1 LGWRRRNSPGAGW
14 RAIIGFPR
22 PQDMRIMRT
31 PQDRSGRSAA
41 MKITIAIACAAVC
54 ALLGTL
60 LGASAVVLAFG
71 GVTAA
76 VAEPSALRVG
86 IITDMSGQYKD
97 GNGPGSV
104 IAAQMAA
111 EEIGGAVAGRK
122 IEIISA
128 DHQNKPDIASGI
140 VREWL
145 DNKHVD
151 VVAEGVN
158 SAVALA
164 IMNVTRERNKPFLIS
179 GAGSSDITGKNCTP
193 TSIHW
198 TYDTYASSNATA
210 KAVVKRGGKS
220 WFFLT
225 ADYAFGHALER
236 DASKAVVAAGG
247 TVIGSVRH
255 PFATSDMSSFLL
267 QAQAAKPDIVGLANA
282 GADFRT
288 AVEQADEFGI
298 RAGGTKIVALQVTLS
313 DVPAL
318 GLDHAHDLLFT
329 DSFYW
334 DRTAETR
341 AFGEAFYQRHG
352 AMPTAYQAG
361 VNSALRHY
369 FKAVAATNSTET
381 AAVLGWMRANP
392 VDDFFAHGG
401 RIREDG
407 RMVHD
412 MYLMRIKKP
421 EESKSTWD
429 VYDYL
434 DTVPGDQAFRPLA
447 DGGCPLVKP

>member
-1 LGWRRRNSPGAGW
+1 
-14 RAIIGFPR
+14 
-22 PQDMRIMRT
+22 M
-31 PQDRSGRSAA
+31 RSA
-41 MKITIAIACAAVC
+41 TVIAGALLC
-54 ALLGTL
+54 AL
-60 LGASAVVLAFG
+60 ASA
-71 GVTAA
+71 TAPA
-76 VAEPSALRVG
+76 GAQDKVLRVG

-111 EEIGGAVAGRK
+111 EEIGGTVAGRK
-122 IEIISA
+122 IEIISG
-128 DHQNKPDIASGI
+128 DHQNKPDIASSI
-140 VREWL
+140 VREWI
-145 DNKHVD
+145 DNQHVD
-151 VVAEGVN
+151 LIAEGVN

-164 IMNVTRERNKPFLIS
+164 IMNVTAERNKPFLIS

-210 KAVVKRGGKS
+210 KAIVKRGGKS

-236 DASKAVVAAGG
+236 DASKMVVAAGG
-247 TVIGSVRH
+247 KVLGSVRH
-255 PFATSDMSSFLL
+255 PFGTSDMSSFLL

-282 GADFRT
+282 GADFRN
-288 AVEQADEFGI
+288 AVAQADEFGV
-298 RAGGTKIVALQVTLS
+298 RSGGAQIVALQVTLT

-318 GLDHAHDLLFT
+318 GLEHAHDLLFT

-334 DRTAETR
+334 DRTPETR
-341 AFGEAFYQRHG
+341 AFAQAFFKRHG
-352 AMPTAYQAG
+352 AMPTSYQAG

-369 FKAVAATNSTET
+369 FKAVAASNSTDT
-381 AAVLGWMRANP
+381 ATVLKWMRENP
-392 VDDFFAHGG
+392 VNDFFAQGG
-401 RIREDG
+401 KVREDG

-421 EESKSTWD
+421 EESKSKWD
-429 VYDYL
+429 LYEYL
-434 DTVPGDQAFRPLA
+434 DTVPGEQAFRPMSE
-447 DGGCPLVKP
+447 GGCPYVKQ

>member
-1 LGWRRRNSPGAGW
+1 
-14 RAIIGFPR
+14 
-22 PQDMRIMRT
+22 M
-31 PQDRSGRSAA
+31 RSA
-41 MKITIAIACAAVC
+41 TAIVGALLC
-54 ALLGTL
+54 ALALATAPA
-60 LGASAVVLAFG
+60 GAQDKV
-71 GVTAA
+71 
-76 VAEPSALRVG
+76 LRVG

-111 EEIGGAVAGRK
+111 EEIGGTVAGRK
-122 IEIISA
+122 IEIISG
-128 DHQNKPDIASGI
+128 DHQNKADIASSI
-140 VREWL
+140 VREWI
-145 DNKHVD
+145 DNQHVD

-164 IMNVTRERNKPFLIS
+164 IMNVTAERNKPFLIS

-210 KAVVKRGGKS
+210 KAIVKRGGKS

-225 ADYAFGHALER
+225 ADYSFGHALER
-236 DASKAVVAAGG
+236 DASKMVIAAGG
-247 TVIGSVRH
+247 KVLGSVRH
-255 PFATSDMSSFLL
+255 PFGTSDMSSFLL

-282 GADFRT
+282 GADFRN
-288 AVEQADEFGI
+288 AVAQADEFGV
-298 RAGGTKIVALQVTLS
+298 RSGGAQIVALQVTLT

-318 GLDHAHDLLFT
+318 GLEHAHDLLFT

-334 DRTAETR
+334 NRTPETR
-341 AFGEAFYQRHG
+341 AFAQAFFKRHD
-352 AMPTAYQAG
+352 AMPTSYQAG

-369 FKAVAATNSTET
+369 FKAVAATNSTDT
-381 AAVLGWMRANP
+381 ATVIKWMRENP
-392 VDDFFAHGG
+392 VNDFFAQGG
-401 RIREDG
+401 KVREDG

-421 EESKSTWD
+421 EESKSKWD
-429 VYDYL
+429 LYEYL
-434 DTVPGDQAFRPLA
+434 DTVPGEQAFRPMSE
-447 DGGCPLVKP
+447 GGCPYVKQ

>member
-1 LGWRRRNSPGAGW
+1 MKVAKLGACV
-14 RAIIGFPR
+14 I
-22 PQDMRIMRT
+22 
-31 PQDRSGRSAA
+31 AA
-41 MKITIAIACAAVC
+41 AIAVGAAP
-54 ALLGTL
+54 TR
-60 LGASAVVLAFG
+60 
-71 GVTAA
+71 
-76 VAEPSALRVG
+76 AEDNVLRVG

-122 IEIISA
+122 IEIISG
-128 DHQNKPDIASGI
+128 DHQNKADIASAI
-140 VREWL
+140 VREWI
-145 DNKHVD
+145 DTKHVD

-164 IMNVTRERNKPFLIS
+164 VMNVTRERNKPFLIS
-179 GAGSSDITGKNCTP
+179 GAGSSDITGKYCTP
-193 TSIHW
+193 TSIQW

-210 KAVVKRGGKS
+210 KAVVQRGGKT

-225 ADYAFGHALER
+225 ADYSFGHALER

-247 TVIGSVRH
+247 KVLGAVRH
-255 PFATSDMSSFLL
+255 PFNTSDMSSFLL

-282 GADFRT
+282 GSDFRN
-288 AVEQADEFGI
+288 AVAQADEFGI
-298 RAGGTKIVALQVTLS
+298 RAGGAKIVALQVTLT

-318 GLDHAHDLLFT
+318 GLEHAHDLMFT

-341 AFGEAFYQRHG
+341 AFAEVFYKRHG
-352 AMPTAYQAG
+352 AMPTSYQAG

-369 FKAVAATNSTET
+369 FKAVAATNSTDT
-381 AAVLGWMRANP
+381 ATVIDWMREHP

-401 RIREDG
+401 KVREDG

-421 EESKSTWD
+421 EESKSKWD
-429 VYDYL
+429 LYEYL
-434 DTVPGDQAFRPLA
+434 VTVPGDQAFRPMA
-447 DGGCPLVKP
+447 EGGCPYLRQ

>member
-1 LGWRRRNSPGAGW
+1 MKSAKVMAG
-14 RAIIGFPR
+14 
-22 PQDMRIMRT
+22 
-31 PQDRSGRSAA
+31 
-41 MKITIAIACAAVC
+41 
-54 ALLGTL
+54 ALLF
-60 LGASAVVLAFG
+60 ALAFG
-71 GVTAA
+71 AA
-76 VAEPSALRVG
+76 PAGAQDKVLRVG

-111 EEIGGAVAGRK
+111 EEIGGVVAGRK
-122 IEIISA
+122 IEIISG
-128 DHQNKPDIASGI
+128 DHQNKPDIASSI
-140 VREWL
+140 VREWI
-145 DNKHVD
+145 DNQHVD

-164 IMNVTRERNKPFLIS
+164 IMNVTAERNKPFLIS

-210 KAVVKRGGKS
+210 KAIVKRGGKS

-236 DASKAVVAAGG
+236 DASKMVVAAGG
-247 TVIGSVRH
+247 KVLGSVRH
-255 PFATSDMSSFLL
+255 PFGTADMSSFLL

-282 GADFRT
+282 GADFRN
-288 AVEQADEFGI
+288 AVAQADEFGV
-298 RAGGTKIVALQVTLS
+298 RSGGAQIVALQVTLT

-318 GLDHAHDLLFT
+318 GLEHAHNLLFT

-334 DRTAETR
+334 DRTPETR
-341 AFGEAFYQRHG
+341 AFAQAFFKRHG
-352 AMPTAYQAG
+352 AMPTSYQAG

-369 FKAVAATNSTET
+369 FKAVAATNSTDT
-381 AAVLGWMRANP
+381 ATVIKWMRDNP
-392 VDDFFAHGG
+392 VNDFFARGG
-401 RIREDG
+401 KVRADG

-421 EESKSTWD
+421 EESRSKWD
-429 VYDYL
+429 LYEYL
-434 DTVPGDQAFRPLA
+434 DTVPGDQAFRPMSE
-447 DGGCPLVKP
+447 GGCPYVKQ